1 MPIVKFEA
9 FESELL
15 ERIVGLIPLSRYPV
29 IMRILM
35 SIFLIVVGVLAII
48 SGEADD
54 SPGLQGIG
62 LILILSVIFSI
73 YRSRRIK

>member
-1 MPIVKFEA
+1 MLMQIMLPI
-9 FESELL
+9 L
-15 ERIVGLIPLSRYPV
+15 
-29 IMRILM
+29 
-35 SIFLIVVGVLAII
+35 LIVVGVLAII

>member
-1 MPIVKFEA
+1 MQIMLPI
-9 FESELL
+9 L
-15 ERIVGLIPLSRYPV
+15 
-29 IMRILM
+29 
-35 SIFLIVVGVLAII
+35 LIVVGVLAII